1 MARLCGEVCV
11 REQVRA
17 RREHCGEGTT
27 AESAAVRGQVLERAH
42 DYAGTTAAGYA
53 HGAAPRARRSRAKAR
68 IRVGELRPI
77 SRDYD
82 LCQVESERRTSEH
95 TARATARAGAPM
107 RDYTNESGANERGRK
122 SETDPPSQ
130 RSDGETSDELV
141 PQRATQ
147 TRRSTRAS
155 LPDDKDNFV
164 DEA

>member
-1 MARLCGEVCV
+1 M
-11 REQVRA
+11 
-17 RREHCGEGTT
+17 
-27 AESAAVRGQVLERAH
+27 S
-42 DYAGTTAAGYA
+42 
-53 HGAAPRARRSRAKAR
+53 
-68 IRVGELRPI
+68 ELRPI

-107 RDYTNESGANERGRK
+107 RDYTNESGAYERGRT